1 MVNYRYQIGRRSAP
15 AFSQATAADLE
26 NNTTW
31 KGINEDLEK
40 EGVDPA
46 AIAKEKPFI
55 KKWIDDVILAE
66 DTGHNDETTA
76 DDESVYS
83 RYPPPTSEGDQD
95 HQSSYTES
103 ALTSPWSPKT
113 PARIE
118 TDRTLVDRSPPV
130 QYAKLTMSRARDT
143 RSSISSQ
150 ARRKSSDQT
159 PRNQQIQANLETLL
173 RMNSGASKELMDGL
187 IGHVFT
193 QLDTSKRGIFP
204 DRLEAVL
211 IPVIAST
218 RPAAKQRA
226 SEILEAETTPGS
238 RIDGETFARILSQ
251 ILESANAEDKAVE
264 TKQMTDSTGNS
275 RDMSSVANKMAY
287 HWLLTTAKDQNL
299 EVESLLPWGWESDV
313 VGVSTKFFHY
323 TPHNVICHRTV
334 LPRLPVSAVHTFA
347 NMLLLSRRC
356 RTELDKLQE
365 LWESHDELDEQYLTS
380 SLNIIE
386 DVREAAQKFEVFSSR
401 KTSTPTTSLDDIL
414 GQAESVDMAD
424 AALLGQLNYSPVQEL
439 HRLQH
444 HAFRSLQ
451 SIIDFLIELSHEGFQ
466 SGLRK
471 FEEKLLHRVELGHLD
486 IPYNTKPPSPGQSH
500 SKMENQA
507 SLILADADKWYQGSG
522 ITLKACRN
530 FAIAHP
536 QLSERAREAL
546 SGSKRLYAQT
556 KRCKHFMVPGPISL
570 VTDKFIVLRLEQAED
585 FPKGNKLFRAGP
597 PDIEA
602 MIYIDNIRLS
612 KSKRPA
618 VRTQTPQGKDIY
630 RWNSAEPYHISVGE
644 QCPLYIHIHN
654 TKRCDRADE
663 GFMGLVAIDVASLPT
678 GIDCEPVT
686 IPLKNSFAKPG
697 VMSGRLTLRVH
708 WCPLVQ
714 FVRSPQSGLA
724 AAWARKDT
732 ADDRFYFED
741 LRRDEGAAGARTAVF
756 ERWSGEDALRD

>member
-26 NNTTW
+26 HDTTW
-31 KGINEDLEK
+31 KGISEDLEK

-66 DTGHNDETTA
+66 DTGHHDETTA

-83 RYPPPTSEGDQD
+83 QHPPPTSEGDQD

-103 ALTSPWSPKT
+103 ASALPWLPKA
-113 PARIE
+113 PARTE
-118 TDRTLVDRSPPV
+118 TDRTLVERSPPFHH
-130 QYAKLTMSRARDT
+130 AKLTTSRARDT

-159 PRNQQIQANLETLL
+159 PRNKQIQANLDTLL
-173 RMNSGASKELMDGL
+173 RMNPGDPKELMDGL
-187 IGHVFT
+187 IEHVFT

-211 IPVIAST
+211 MPVIASI
-218 RPAAKQRA
+218 RPAAKQKA
-226 SEILEAETTPGS
+226 IEILEVETTPGS

-251 ILESANAEDKAVE
+251 ILESAYAEEKALE
-264 TKQMTDSTGNS
+264 TMKTTDSTGNS
-275 RDMSSVANKMAY
+275 RDVSSVADKMAY
-287 HWLLTTAKDQNL
+287 HWLLTIAKNL
-299 EVESLLPWGWESDV
+299 QVESLLPWGWGSEV
-313 VGVSTKFFHY
+313 VGVGTRLFHY
-323 TPHNVICHRTV
+323 IPHNVICHKTV
-334 LPRLPVSAVHTFA
+334 LSRLPVSAMHTFA
-347 NMLLLSRRC
+347 NMLLLSRHC
-356 RTELDKLQE
+356 RTELDKLQD
-365 LWESHDELDEQYLTS
+365 LWESHDELDEQYLRS
-380 SLNIIE
+380 SLNLIE
-386 DVREAAQKFEVFSSR
+386 DVREAAQKFEVFSTR
-401 KTSTPTTSLDDIL
+401 KMSSPTTNLDDIL
-414 GQAESVDMAD
+414 GQVETLDMAD
-424 AALLGQLNYSPVQEL
+424 AALLGQIDYSPVQEL
-439 HRLQH
+439 HKLRQYV
-444 HAFRSLQ
+444 FRSLQ
-451 SIIDFLIELSHEGFQ
+451 SIIDFLIELSDEEFQ
-466 SGLRK
+466 SSLQNI
-471 FEEKLLHRVELGHLD
+471 EEKQLHRIDLGHLD
-486 IPYNTKPPSPGQSH
+486 IRYSTKPPSPGQSH
-500 SKMENQA
+500 SKMQNQA
-507 SLILADADKWYQGSG
+507 SRILADANKWYQGSSV
-522 ITLKACRN
+522 TVKACRN
-530 FAIAHP
+530 LAISHP
-536 QLSERAREAL
+536 QLAERAREAL
-546 SGSKRLYAQT
+546 GGSKRLYAQT
-556 KRCKHFMVPGPISL
+556 KRCKHFMVHGSSSL
-570 VTDKFIVLRLEQAED
+570 VADKFIVLRLEQAED

-630 RWNSAEPYHISVGE
+630 RWNAAEPYHISVGE
-644 QCPLYIHIHN
+644 KCPLYIHIHN
-654 TKRCDRADE
+654 AKRCDRADE
-663 GFMGLVAIDVASLPT
+663 GFMGLVAIDVANLPT

-686 IPLKNSFAKPG
+686 IPLKNSFAKAG
-697 VMSGRLTLRVH
+697 VLSGRLTLRVH